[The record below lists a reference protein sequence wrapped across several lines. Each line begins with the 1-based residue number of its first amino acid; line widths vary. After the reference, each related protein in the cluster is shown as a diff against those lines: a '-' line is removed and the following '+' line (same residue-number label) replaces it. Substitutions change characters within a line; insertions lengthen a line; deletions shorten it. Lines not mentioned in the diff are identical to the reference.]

1 MHACALCRVLPGE
14 TLTLLPL
21 LTRASLYVIS
31 ARLQQAWLEDTVFCP
46 CGCRDNML
54 QRSRSDAA
62 AAEPRQAGGSRG
74 FSQ

>member
-14 TLTLLPL
+14 TLTLT
-21 LTRASLYVIS
+21 LTQASLYVIS
-31 ARLQQAWLEDTVFCP
+31 AWLQQAWLEDRVFCP
-46 CGCRDNML
+46 CGRRDNVL
-54 QRSRSDAA
+54 QRSGSDA